1 MKTTIK
7 DSGKKGILFTFV
19 LLSLSICAKAQG
31 SSNFFSKIYNNLIK
45 DSQASFFIIAGVIG
59 IGLVAF
65 LILKI
70 AKKYEKEDNKNEKNN
85 VRPISHRH
93 HHHRVIKKSA

>member
-1 MKTTIK
+1 M
-7 DSGKKGILFTFV
+7 V
-19 LLSLSICAKAQG
+19 LSLSICAKAQG
-31 SSNFFSKIYNNLIK
+31 SSNFFTKIYNNLIK

-59 IGLVAF
+59 ISVLAF
-65 LILKI
+65 FILKI
-70 AKKYEKEDNKNEKNN
+70 AKKYEKEDEKNEKNS

>member
-7 DSGKKGILFTFV
+7 DSEKKGILLTFV

-31 SSNFFSKIYNNLIK
+31 SSNFFGKIYANLIK

-59 IGLVAF
+59 IGLMAF

-70 AKKYEKEDNKNEKNN
+70 AKKYEKEDEKNEKNN
-85 VRPISHRH
+85 IRPISHRH

>member
-1 MKTTIK
+1 MATTIK
-7 DSGKKGILFTFV
+7 DSGKKGILLTSV
-19 LLSLSICAKAQG
+19 LLSLSMCAKAQD
-31 SSNFFSKIYNNLIK
+31 SSNFFTKIYDNLIK
-45 DSQASFFIIAGVIG
+45 DSQASFFIIIGVIG
-59 IGLVAF
+59 IGFLAY

-70 AKKYEKEDNKNEKNN
+70 AKKYEKEDEKNGKNN

>member
-1 MKTTIK
+1 MQTTIK
-7 DSGKKGILFTFV
+7 DSGKKGILLTCV
-19 LLSLSICAKAQG
+19 LLSLSVCAKAQG
-31 SSNFFSKIYNNLIK
+31 SSNFFTKIYDNLIK

-59 IGLVAF
+59 IGLAAF

-70 AKKYEKEDNKNEKNN
+70 AKKYEKDDEKGGKSN
-85 VRPISHRH
+85 VRHISHRH

>member
-7 DSGKKGILFTFV
+7 DSGKKGILLTCV

-45 DSQASFFIIAGVIG
+45 DSQASFYIILGVVG
-59 IGLVAF
+59 IGLLAF
-65 LILKI
+65 FISKI
-70 AKKYEKEDNKNEKNN
+70 ASKYNKEEEKNN